1 MAFTTV
7 IPAIKWNDN
16 WVQLKEM
23 LASITG
29 LLIDWPPTFHRRQEA
44 GMSVSPI
51 LIFVG
56 IIVGASIAGG
66 AIYSGLVKVADAI
79 S

>member
-23 LASITG
+23 LAPITG
-29 LLIDWPPTFHRRQEA
+29 LLIDWPPTF
-44 GMSVSPI
+44 SS
-51 LIFVG
+51 
-56 IIVGASIAGG
+56 SSGG
-66 AIYSGLVKVADAI
+66 RDERWSNFDFL
-79 S
+79 